1 MRVREVASTKDYP
14 KIMVLSFLSGLQ
26 FEIGPL
32 SEASIGNVGMNPK
45 AQGYVDIVVTPVL
58 GTAWMLGEDALDKFL
73 VKKFEE
79 KVHNTVARAI
89 VRIGLNPTRSMANLS
104 RFQKPWYRATR
115 IPAWHRF

>member
-1 MRVREVASTKDYP
+1 ML
-14 KIMVLSFLSGLQ
+14 I
-26 FEIGPL
+26 
-32 SEASIGNVGMNPK
+32 
-45 AQGYVDIVVTPVL
+45 VL
-58 GTAWMLGEDALDKFL
+58 GCALLLWILSTGVVQRSLLYEPSDAWMLGEDALDKFL